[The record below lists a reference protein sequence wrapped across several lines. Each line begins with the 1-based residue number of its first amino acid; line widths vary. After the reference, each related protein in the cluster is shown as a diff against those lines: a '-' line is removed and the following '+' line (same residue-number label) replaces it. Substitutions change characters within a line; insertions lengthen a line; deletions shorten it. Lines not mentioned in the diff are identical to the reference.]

1 MTDLQLSDLI
11 QEARDVISSL
21 RDFVAEGG
29 SRRMIG
35 ATEAIIEADKLCD
48 VLWDQVQRMRAAAIA
63 KAQP

>member
-1 MTDLQLSDLI
+1 MSDLLH
-11 QEARDVISSL
+11 EARDVIQSL

-35 ATEAIIEADKLCD
+35 ATEAIMQADELSD
-48 VLWDQVQRMRAAAIA
+48 ALWAAIA